1 MRKNLAVEELGDL
14 LDLPLVAV
22 LATYRSDG
30 TVLLSPVW
38 HEYRDGG
45 FNVTTFENDVKVR
58 HLRRDHR
65 AAMVVA
71 EALPPFR
78 GVEIACEATLV
89 HDGSH
94 EAVRRMAIRYLGEE
108 KGHAYAESVPVSII
122 VRLEPG
128 RLRTWDFRD
137 DWASVGS

>member
-1 MRKNLAVEELGDL
+1 MRRNLAVEELGDL
-14 LDLPLVAV
+14 VELPLIAV
-22 LATYRSDG
+22 LATNRSDG

-45 FNVTTFENDVKVR
+45 FNVTVFENDVKTR
-58 HLRRDHR
+58 HLRRDAR
-65 AAMVVA
+65 AVIVVA

-78 GVEIACEATLV
+78 GVEIACEARLL
-89 HDGSH
+89 HDGVH
-94 EAVRRMAIRYLGEE
+94 EAVERIAIRYLGQ
-108 KGHAYAESVPVSII
+108 KRGRVYADSVGDSLL

-137 DWASVGS
+137 DLAAFGG